1 LNIIFDSLVLAL
13 AARTGNRSGV
23 YRYTTELIKALKGMP
38 DIKVKLACSDLRQS
52 PWAWYEMLNIR
63 SSSASQVGSWAH
75 FFDIRKPTQPHG
87 VSTVAQE
94 NNTLSLLLRQ
104 ARALVQ
110 RKMEG
115 SSTASSV
122 GFRLRAGS
130 TKQPSIIHVPFHLLP
145 SSLTGIDNVKIVRT
159 VHDMLPLSMPHFF
172 LPKSVDRFREAI
184 QNISPS
190 EHIICVSNAVR
201 NELLSCCQN
210 IKPNQVSV
218 TQLAG
223 QIHSEYVGDSE
234 DWQLFLDHYGIQ
246 SEEHLILALGT
257 LEPRKNL
264 VTLIDAIEHL
274 YRHTYL
280 RIRLLVVGRIGWNCA
295 EILARIDSS
304 ICRDQILLLGALP
317 DPLVNCLYQRSELSV
332 FVSWGEGFGLPVLE
346 SMRWG
351 TPVVASNIPVLQEIG
366 GDAAIYVN
374 PASPSEIAGAIQE
387 ILENHALGN
396 RLSMLGK
403 LRSADYSWQKTAN
416 MTRRCYKNIFASE
429 W

>member
-1 LNIIFDSLVLAL
+1 
-13 AARTGNRSGV
+13 
-23 YRYTTELIKALKGMP
+23 
-38 DIKVKLACSDLRQS
+38 
-52 PWAWYEMLNIR
+52 
-63 SSSASQVGSWAH
+63 
-75 FFDIRKPTQPHG
+75 
-87 VSTVAQE
+87 
-94 NNTLSLLLRQ
+94 
-104 ARALVQ
+104 
-110 RKMEG
+110 
-115 SSTASSV
+115 
-122 GFRLRAGS
+122 
-130 TKQPSIIHVPFHLLP
+130 
-145 SSLTGIDNVKIVRT
+145 LTGIENVKIVRT

-172 LPKSVDRFREAI
+172 LPKSVDRFRESI
-184 QNISPS
+184 QNVSPS

-201 NELLSCCQN
+201 NELLACCQN

-223 QIHSEYVGDSE
+223 QIQSKYLGDSE
-234 DWQLFLDHYGIQ
+234 DWQIFLDHYGIQ
-246 SEEHLILALGT
+246 SDEHLILALGT

-264 VTLIDAIEHL
+264 ITLIDAIEHL
-274 YRHTYL
+274 SRHTDL

-295 EILARIDSS
+295 GILARIESS

-366 GDAAIYVN
+366 GDAVMYVN
-374 PASPSEIAGAIQE
+374 PGSSTEIAEAIYE
-387 ILENHALGN
+387 IIFNQALSN

-403 LRSADYSWQKTAN
+403 LRSHDYSWKKTAN
-416 MTRRCYKNIFASE
+416 LTRRCYEQICDSS

>member
-1 LNIIFDSLVLAL
+1 MNITFDSLVLAH

-23 YRYTTELIKALKGMP
+23 YRYTTELIKALKRMP
-38 DIKVKLACSDLRQS
+38 DIKVKLACSDLRQA
-52 PWAWYEMLNIR
+52 PWAWYEMLNIQ

-75 FFDIRKPTQPHG
+75 FFDIPKPIRPYG
-87 VSTVAQE
+87 VSTVAQK

-104 ARALVQ
+104 TRALVQ
-110 RKMEG
+110 HKMG
-115 SSTASSV
+115 SSCAASSV
-122 GFRLRAGS
+122 AFRLRAGS
-130 TKQPSIIHVPFHLLP
+130 TKHPSIIHVPFHLVP

-172 LPKSVDRFREAI
+172 LPKSVDRFRESI
-184 QNISPS
+184 QNVSPS

-223 QIHSEYVGDSE
+223 QIQSKYLGDSE
-234 DWQLFLDHYGIQ
+234 DWQIFLDHYGIQ
-246 SEEHLILALGT
+246 SDEHLILALGT

-264 VTLIDAIEHL
+264 ITLIDAIEHL
-274 YRHTYL
+274 SRHTDL

-295 EILARIDSS
+295 GILARIESS

-366 GDAAIYVN
+366 GDAVMYVN
-374 PASPSEIAGAIQE
+374 PGSSTEIAEAIYE
-387 ILENHALGN
+387 IIFNQALSN

-403 LRSADYSWQKTAN
+403 LRSHDYSWKKTAN
-416 MTRRCYKNIFASE
+416 LTRRCYEQICDSS